1 MGDGES
7 WEGHP
12 SSPDMWL
19 FKASEGL
26 KNQMEGFHQGICG
39 CSSG

>member
-12 SSPDMWL
+12 RSPDMWL
-19 FKASEGL
+19 FKAPEGL
-26 KNQMEGFHQGICG
+26 KNQMEAFHQGICG